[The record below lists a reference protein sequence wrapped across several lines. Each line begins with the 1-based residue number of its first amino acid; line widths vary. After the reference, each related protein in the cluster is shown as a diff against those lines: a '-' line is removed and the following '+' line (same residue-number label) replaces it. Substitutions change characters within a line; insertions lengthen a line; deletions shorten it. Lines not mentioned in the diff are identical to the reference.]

1 MNKGKG
7 RAREGEVIYKLNEI
21 IRIGVEP
28 PQVLLDVTTGL
39 MRFYPL
45 FLKASLL
52 LQRFVQ

>member
-1 MNKGKG
+1 
-7 RAREGEVIYKLNEI
+7 VIYKLNEI

>member
-1 MNKGKG
+1 
-7 RAREGEVIYKLNEI
+7 VIYKLNEI
-21 IRIGVEP
+21 IRMGVEP
-28 PQVLLDVTTGL
+28 PQMLLEMTSGL